1 MKQEIAK
8 NVVLNIDPIK
18 KFRTIKVQID
28 FLRPL
33 DKEETTTRRLLA
45 NVLSNS
51 TKRYPSFRTLNDREM
66 DLYGSEINVYTR
78 SLMNL
83 NDLAFSIEFADPK
96 FLLNSDDLL
105 KENIDLLSRI
115 IFDPNLKNDHEFSD
129 DSFETEKRNLMSN
142 LASVD
147 DNQDL
152 VSMLKLSSLIHHDNP
167 DKQVPIFGDMVH
179 LNKLT
184 NQDLYDHYQKVIKE
198 DTVIIN
204 VVGDVDENEFAKALD
219 SSVMAAFLKEARHD
233 SKITFDSF
241 DNLVDHPLNE
251 EEHKHLNQSRLALAY
266 VTEKT
271 DPDSSHLAPQ
281 AMNLI
286 LGGDDQ
292 SQLFLQVR
300 EKNSLAYSVSSS
312 YHPLSHLLTIQA
324 GLDAKTVDQ
333 AMELIEKQIDFVQKG
348 QFNDSQIEHA
358 KKVLSTRRKISSDS
372 IQYYIMHN
380 IWENIYPKSLLN
392 DDRYQEELDK
402 LNKDHIIKVAQGIHD
417 IAQYRLIGD

>member
-8 NVVLNIDPIK
+8 NVILNIDPIN
-18 KFRTIKVQID
+18 KFRTIKIQID

-51 TKRYPSFRTLNDREM
+51 TKSYPSFRSLNDREM
-66 DLYGSEINVYTR
+66 ELYGSEINVYTR
-78 SLMNL
+78 NLLNL

-96 FLLNSDDLL
+96 FLLDGDDLL
-105 KENIDLLSRI
+105 KDNIDLLSKI

-129 DSFETEKRNLMSN
+129 DSFDTEKRNLMSN

-167 DKQVPIFGDMVH
+167 DKQIPIFGDMVH
-179 LNKLT
+179 LNSLT
-184 NQDLYDHYQKVIKE
+184 NQDLYEHYKKAIKE
-198 DTVIIN
+198 DTIIIN
-204 VVGDVDENEFAKALD
+204 VVGDVDEK
-219 SSVMAAFLKEARHD
+219 MFLKIMDNSFMSTFLKRD
-233 SKITFDSF
+233 RCNSKVTFDSF
-241 DNLVDHPLNE
+241 ENLIDHPLTQS
-251 EEHKHLNQSRLALAY
+251 EHKHLNQSRLALAY
-266 VTEKT
+266 VTEKI
-271 DPDSSHLAPQ
+271 DPSFSYLAPQ

-292 SQLFLQVR
+292 SKLFLQVR
-300 EKNSLAYSVSSS
+300 EKNSLAYSVSST
-312 YHPLSHLLTIQA
+312 YHPISHLMTIQA
-324 GLDAKTVDQ
+324 GLDAKSVDQ
-333 AMELIEKQIDFVQKG
+333 AMDLINKQIDAVQKG
-348 QFNDSQIEHA
+348 QFTQSQIEHA

-380 IWENIYPKSLLN
+380 IWEDVYPKSLL
-392 DDRYQEELDK
+392 DDEHYQAELDK
-402 LNKDHIIKVAQGIHD
+402 LDKDHIIKVAQGIHD

>member
-18 KFRTIKVQID
+18 KFRTIKIQID

-33 DKEETTTRRLLA
+33 NKEETTTRRLLA

-51 TKRYPSFRTLNDREM
+51 TKSYPSFRALNDREM
-66 DLYGSEINVYTR
+66 ELYGSEINVYTR
-78 SLMNL
+78 NLLNL
-83 NDLAFSIEFADPK
+83 NDLAFSIEFADLK
-96 FLLNSDDLL
+96 FLLNGNDLL
-105 KENIDLLSRI
+105 KENIDLLSKI

-129 DSFETEKRNLMSN
+129 ESFDTEKRNLMSN
-142 LASVD
+142 LSSVD

-167 DKQVPIFGDMVH
+167 DKQAPIFGDMVH

-184 NQDLYDHYQKVIKE
+184 NQDLFEHYKKTIRE
-198 DTVIIN
+198 DMIIIN
-204 VVGDVDENEFAKALD
+204 VVGDVDDKELLD
-219 SSVMAAFLKEARHD
+219 AMDNSAMSSFLKDARQD
-233 SKITFDSF
+233 RKITFDQF
-241 DNLVDHPLNE
+241 KNLIDHPLNQ
-251 EEHKHLNQSRLALAY
+251 EEHKNINQSRLALAY
-266 VTEKT
+266 VTDKT
-271 DPDSSHLAPQ
+271 DPSVSHLAPQ

-292 SQLFLQVR
+292 SKLFLQVR
-300 EKNSLAYSVSSS
+300 EKNSLAYSVSST
-312 YHPLSHLLTIQA
+312 YHPISHLLTIQA

-333 AMELIEKQIDFVQKG
+333 AMDLINKQISFVKEG
-348 QFNDSQIEHA
+348 QFTQAQIEHA

-380 IWENIYPKSLLN
+380 IWENIYPKSLL
-392 DDRYQEELDK
+392 DDEHYQAELDK
-402 LNKDHIIKVAQGIHD
+402 LDKDHIIKVAQGIHD